1 MVISAKKESLEFY
14 TDFLWKGGY
23 IEAGT
28 LNNKWTRIKDQAM
41 LERFYEA
48 NCLFRIPLRK
58 EQEKLIDV
66 NTSAGLSKEE
76 KPQLDEI
83 KTTLRFSGQHE
94 NISQIPQHSLES

>member
-14 TDFLWKGGY
+14 TDFLCKGGY
-23 IEAGT
+23 IEVGT
-28 LNNKWTRIKDQAM
+28 LNNMWVRIKDQAM

-66 NTSAGLSKEE
+66 NTSADLSKEE
-76 KPQLDEI
+76 RFQLDEI
-83 KTTLRFSGQHE
+83 KTTFRFSGQHE
-94 NISQIPQHSLES
+94 NISQIPQHGLKS

>member
-23 IEAGT
+23 IEVGT
-28 LNNKWTRIKDQAM
+28 LNNKWIRIKDQAM

-58 EQEKLIDV
+58 LRILIRLEAY
-66 NTSAGLSKEE
+66 NYML
-76 KPQLDEI
+76 
-83 KTTLRFSGQHE
+83 F
-94 NISQIPQHSLES
+94 NIFM